1 MSKVY
6 AVYHYYYDRDAERYG
21 EFPCKEDLICCFT
34 SLKKAEEFKKK
45 YECPPHETYEGDDRG
60 VLAIEELPTT
70 YDEKCFWWLD
80 RE

>member
-34 SLKKAEEFKKK
+34 SLKKTEEFKKK
-45 YECPPHETYEGDDRG
+45 YECPRKTNNGDQG
-60 VLAIEELPTT
+60 TLVIEELPTT
-70 YDEKCFWWLD
+70 YDEESFWRLD